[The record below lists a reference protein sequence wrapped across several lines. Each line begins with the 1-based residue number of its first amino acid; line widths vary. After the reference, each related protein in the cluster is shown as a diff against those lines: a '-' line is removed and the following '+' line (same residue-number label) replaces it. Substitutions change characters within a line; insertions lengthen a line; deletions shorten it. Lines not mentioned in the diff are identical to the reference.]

1 MEYPYPDKL
10 KNDQILETLEAFEE
24 IKAEGLI
31 RSYGISN
38 ETPWGMMRYQELSRT
53 NNFTGISTIQNPY
66 NLLNRTFEIGMSE
79 VCHREGVQ
87 LLPYSPLGFGVLT
100 GKYINNTSSPKDRLN
115 RWRDYKRYSNEHAI
129 KSTEMYLALAQKLGV
144 SLTQLALEFV
154 TSRPF
159 VVSNIIGATSIEQLK
174 ENIESTNLQ
183 ITEEI
188 LRRSIAFTSSTQ
200 IPVLK
205 G

>member
-1 MEYPYPDKL
+1 
-10 KNDQILETLEAFEE
+10 
-24 IKAEGLI
+24 
-31 RSYGISN
+31 
-38 ETPWGMMRYQELSRT
+38 
-53 NNFTGISTIQNPY
+53 
-66 NLLNRTFEIGMSE
+66 MSE

-115 RWRDYKRYSNEHAI
+115 RWPDYKRYSNEHAI
-129 KSTEMYLALAQKLGV
+129 KSTEMYLKLAQKLGV

-174 ENIESTNLQ
+174 ENIESTKLQ
-183 ITEEI
+183 MNEEI
-188 LRRSIAFTSSTQ
+188 FEAINQ
-200 IPVLK
+200 IHQLHPNPSP
-205 G
+205 